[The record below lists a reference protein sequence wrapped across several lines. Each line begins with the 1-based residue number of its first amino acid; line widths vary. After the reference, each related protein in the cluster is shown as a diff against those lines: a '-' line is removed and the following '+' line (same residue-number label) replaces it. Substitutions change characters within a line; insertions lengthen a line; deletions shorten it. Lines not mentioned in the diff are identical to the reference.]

1 MPTPASPTTAV
12 MCPLPRRAPAMEDRR
27 ASRASSR
34 QGKAEDGRCP
44 CSGALVAGAGASRSP
59 RPSGTRPHLDGGRG
73 GRPVVEF
80 VAQQRHVDVLEFAG
94 WGDPELLGEVGA
106 RPVVQLERL
115 GLPAQP
121 VQARHEAADE
131 AFVGGVQGHLAAQQ
145 RDGVTG
151 LAEREQRV
159 GVGRHGGGPQQA
171 QACALLR
178 ERGVGR
184 EVQEGVG
191 PP

>member
-1 MPTPASPTTAV
+1 MLGGARGG
-12 MCPLPRRAPAMEDRR
+12 C
-27 ASRASSR
+27 
-34 QGKAEDGRCP
+34 GRLTLGRGG
-44 CSGALVAGAGASRSP
+44 GAL
-59 RPSGTRPHLDGGRG
+59 PHLDGGRG

-94 WGDPELLGEVGA
+94 RGDPELLGEVGA

-131 AFVGGVQGHLAAQQ
+131 AFVGGVQGHFAAQQ